1 MPVRF
6 YKGGIHPDDGKEIA
20 KYHAFKTVPS
30 PDEVAIPLNMSIGAP
45 AKPIVGKGDR
55 VIIGQKI
62 AEEGGFVSA
71 CVHASIAGTVKGIEK
86 RSLAN
91 GRTADCIVITNDG
104 TDEEVEYPS
113 PRKWPLMSRDEILQ
127 AIKDAGIVGMGGAG
141 FPTFVKLST
150 AKEDQIRFVIAN
162 GAECEPYITTDYR
175 RMMENPAD
183 VVEGLKIVLSLFPHA
198 RGIIAIEDNKKDAA
212 RELAR
217 QTALEER
224 IDIEVLRTRYP
235 QGAERQ
241 LIYTC
246 TGKALNSKMLPADV
260 GAVVDNVETLAAIY
274 RAVALGR
281 PVTKRTITISGDA
294 IVTPRN
300 FIAPIGMD
308 QQLLIDMCDNYKRPP
323 GKIISGGPM
332 MGFAMYDT
340 HVPVTKTTNA
350 VTALLKDDVSD
361 NPQSPC
367 ISCGRCVE
375 VCPSRLIPSRVAHYA
390 RARDEKMFLKYN
402 GMECTGCGCCSYICP
417 AKRQLKQYITTMKT
431 IVAENRRKEKAKT

>member
-6 YKGGIHPDDGKEIA
+6 CKGGIHPEDGKEFA

-30 PDEVAIPLNMSIGAP
+30 PAEVAIPLNMSIGAP
-45 AKPIVGKGDR
+45 AKPIVEKGER
-55 VIIGQKI
+55 VLIGQKI

-71 CVHASIAGTVKGIEK
+71 CVHASITGIVKGVE
-86 RSLAN
+86 RRLLAN
-91 GRTADCIVITNDG
+91 GRTADCIVITSDG
-104 TDEEVEYPS
+104 TDEEIEYPA
-113 PRKWPLMSRDEILQ
+113 PRKWTLMSREEILA
-127 AIKDAGIVGMGGAG
+127 AIKDAGVVGMGGAG
-141 FPTFVKLST
+141 FPTYVKLAT
-150 AKEDQIRFVIAN
+150 AKEDQIRYVIAN

-175 RMMENPAD
+175 RMMEDPQD
-183 VVEGLKIVLSLFPHA
+183 IVDGLKIVLSLFPRA
-198 RGIIAIEDNKKDAA
+198 RGIIAVEDNKRDAV

-217 QTALEER
+217 CTALEER
-224 IDIEVLRTRYP
+224 IDVEVLKTRYP

-241 LIYTC
+241 LIFSC

-260 GAVVDNVETLAAIY
+260 GAVVDNVETLTAIY
-274 RAVALGR
+274 RAVVFGK
-281 PVTKRTITISGDA
+281 PVTKRSITISGDA

-308 QQLLIDMCDNYKRPP
+308 QELLIEMCDGYKKAP

-350 VTALLKDDVSD
+350 VTALLEDEVSE
-361 NPQSPC
+361 NRQSPC

-431 IVAENRRKEKAKT
+431 IVAENRRKEKASS